1 MEGRLKET
9 AVFPVAQNV
18 ELLGVQILAEYQCY
32 KYVKLGQKRKGF
44 RVGIVFV
51 LLLLPLKATKSNS

>member
-1 MEGRLKET
+1 MECRLKET

-18 ELLGVQILAEYQCY
+18 ELLGVHILVEYHTY
-32 KYVKLGQKRKGF
+32 KYVKLG
-44 RVGIVFV
+44 RVGIVFM